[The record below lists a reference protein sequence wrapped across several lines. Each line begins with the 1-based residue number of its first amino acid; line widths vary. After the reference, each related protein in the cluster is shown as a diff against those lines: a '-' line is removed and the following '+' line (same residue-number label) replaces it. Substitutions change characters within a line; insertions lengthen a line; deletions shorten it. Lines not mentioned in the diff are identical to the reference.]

1 MFQVL
6 DGLKDALSNALIDE
20 NWKLRVSRQTDMRA
34 RYNAP
39 DLTVTQDSQW
49 LTINAWGR
57 DITLPKAA
65 TDEHIDYEIEKI
77 RPIRGHETVPTIA
90 EQLAVARAK
99 LAEARQGASDAV
111 ADSADAA
118 RVVLAEIE
126 KVQKETAEL
135 RAEVATLTNGAP
147 E

>member
-6 DGLKDALSNALIDE
+6 DGLKDALSNALIHE

-49 LTINAWGR
+49 LVITVDGHE
-57 DITLPKAA
+57 ITLPKAA
-65 TDEHIDYEIEKI
+65 TDDHIDYEIARIRAQVEK
-77 RPIRGHETVPTIA
+77 PMPTIA
-90 EQLAVARAK
+90 EQLAAARAK